1 MKDMLWNIFELAVN
15 LFEAAIVMHFVFTF
29 LGGNIHIKK
38 ECRIWFVGSLTY
50 ATTSTILN
58 SLMDYEGY
66 LLLIYFIIVFIYSL
80 VFFHGSVLQ
89 KMFTAA
95 FSVACL
101 ILVSTVITGIVT
113 TTTKSSLVQVYS
125 ESGLIRFLT
134 VILVQMTDFYLFQL
148 LLHIFRNR
156 DVHLRKTEWILLL
169 SIFVL
174 STAVIVMI
182 QLAKLK
188 VNLTTD
194 INILLL
200 FADLSIVM
208 INIIAIKIITIL
220 NQQYYTKME
229 NELLHTK
236 LQYQTQYITA
246 LQQQD
251 ESVKKQ
257 RHDIKNNMTVLQ
269 KLAEYQDINGI
280 QKYIEEYIGHY
291 CTQLSFVHTNNTT
304 LDAIINTKLNYANEM
319 GINTVCIIDSNLP
332 EISDMDYCSLL
343 GNMLDNAIESS
354 QQNKESPEIIL
365 EIANINAQLRIRVK
379 NKIQKSVLNT
389 NPYLHTTKSISEK
402 HGYGISIL
410 KEITARYDG
419 TTDFFEE
426 DSYFVAQAILYV
438 KSENIK

>member
-1 MKDMLWNIFELAVN
+1 MKDMLWNIFELIVN

-38 ECRIWFVGSLTY
+38 ECRIWFIGSLTY

-58 SLMDYEGY
+58 SFMDYEGY

-80 VFFHGSVLQ
+80 IFFHGSVLQ

-174 STAVIVMI
+174 STAVIVLI

-188 VNLTTD
+188 INLTTD

-269 KLAEYQDINGI
+269 KLAEHQDINGI
-280 QKYIEEYIGHY
+280 QKYIEEYVGHY
-291 CTQLSFVHTNNTT
+291 CTQLSFVHTNNTI
-304 LDAIINTKLNYANEM
+304 LDAIINTKLNYAHEM

-365 EIANINAQLRIRVK
+365 EIANTNAQLRIRVK

-389 NPYLHTTKSISEK
+389 NPYLHTTKSISAK

-426 DSYFVAQAILYV
+426 DSYFVAQVILYV